1 MGGEDVNVR
10 KQLANLIC
18 NGQVVL
24 TPSQWLAEEACSLA
38 TRIRNLDEIPP
49 QAILPLAKLV
59 AEGEADAKQLELGL
73 GMDSAMLEGYLDKL
87 CELQFAE
94 QTWSGYRA
102 TPAGWQAFDAI
113 GWQMV
118 NRELVVLQGRVER
131 LLRLQCVFRRSVT
144 ARFGIVTAEFGSVTD
159 RFGDVTDGRLV
170 VA

>member
-1 MGGEDVNVR
+1 MKPMPMATVR

-18 NGQVVL
+18 NGEVVL
-24 TPSQWLAEEACSLA
+24 TPRRWLAQEACSLA

-59 AEGEADAKQLELGL
+59 AEGEADATQLEVRL
-73 GMDSAMLEGYLDKL
+73 GMDSAMLEEYLDKL

-102 TPAGWQAFDAI
+102 TPAGCRAFDAI

-118 NRELVVLQGRVER
+118 NRELFVLQGRVET
-131 LLRLQCVFRRSVT
+131 LQRLQQELLNRR
-144 ARFGIVTAEFGSVTD
+144 
-159 RFGDVTDGRLV
+159 
-170 VA
+170 